1 MKQTII
7 LVVASTLVSCTTLDQ
22 SIRLGGSLGA
32 FAGGAATYAVQSS
45 SGVTAPPE
53 NVWLGASIGMAVGL
67 VTAYFT
73 HQSVVKDR
81 KDIYQRGLIEHG
93 DLPPSPF
100 IFPNGRSK

>member
-1 MKQTII
+1 MKLIVTMAAA
-7 LVVASTLVSCTTLDQ
+7 LSMLSCTTLDQ
-22 SIRLGGSLGA
+22 SVRLGGSLGA

-45 SGVTAPPE
+45 TGGTPPPE

-81 KDIYQRGLIEHG
+81 KDVYQNGIVEHG

-100 IFPNGRSK
+100 IFPNGKKH